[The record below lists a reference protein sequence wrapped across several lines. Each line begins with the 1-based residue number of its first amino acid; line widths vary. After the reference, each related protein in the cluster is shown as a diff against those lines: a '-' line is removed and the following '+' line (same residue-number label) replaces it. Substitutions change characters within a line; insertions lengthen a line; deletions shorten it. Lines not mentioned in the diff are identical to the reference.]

1 MKTRSQTRS
10 RDLQTRDLLL
20 VNINFDEASIEWNK
34 NKRKIENGCYKYLCN
49 YICKSGNLC
58 NREPT
63 SGNDYC
69 STHLTKRHS

>member
-1 MKTRSQTRS
+1 METRSQTKYLKNAKFIVEI
-10 RDLQTRDLLL
+10 D
-20 VNINFDEASIEWNK
+20 FDEAIIEWNK

-58 NREPT
+58 KREPI